1 MCVKKKIVQ
10 QDRVFIGAVY
20 WGIPCTFYGGHSVG
34 KFTAVQ
40 DLTVGFY
47 AFRLI
52 CYSVLSQDGLTLL
65 KVKKLILNSE
75 CYFINLWY
83 RHSSG
88 FVSIRAFTRCTIRV
102 VKELEDF

>member
-52 CYSVLSQDGLTLL
+52 CYSDLSQDGLTLL
-65 KVKKLILNSE
+65 KVKKLILNLE
-75 CYFINLWY
+75 CILLIYGTDIVVDL
-83 RHSSG
+83 SLSG
-88 FVSIRAFTRCTIRV
+88 HLLDAP
-102 VKELEDF
+102 